1 MGGMKATLLF
11 ALLTVAPIVAA
22 ETTDLTAKAN
32 EGDVAAQFAL
42 GQAHASGKGAPKDL
56 KAAVDWLTK
65 AADQGSIDACMA
77 LGKLYLGGSGMPKS
91 SIDAAKWFRLA
102 ADRGNSAAQCQV
114 ARMHLA
120 GAGVPKDDVEACK
133 WAKVAFAQGDKQAK
147 GILDFLY
154 RRMSAEQVAKAD
166 ALAKE
171 VIDSKP
177 VPGATPGVPPVA
189 PPLEKEPD

>member
-1 MGGMKATLLF
+1 MKTTLLF
-11 ALLTVAPIVAA
+11 ALLTAAPVVAA
-22 ETTDLTAKAN
+22 EAKDLATKAAT
-32 EGDVAAQFAL
+32 GDVAAQLAL
-42 GQAHASGKGAPKDL
+42 GQAHASGKGAAKDL

-65 AADQGSIDACMA
+65 AADQGSVDACMA

-91 SIDAAKWFRLA
+91 GIDAAKWFRLA
-102 ADRGNSAAQCQV
+102 AERGNPAAQCQL

-154 RRMSAEQVAKAD
+154 QRMSAAQVAKAD
-166 ALAKE
+166 ELAKA
-171 VIDSKP
+171 ITGSKP
-177 VPGATPGVPPVA
+177 APDAAPGVPLVA
-189 PPLEKEPD
+189 PPLEKETP